1 MKMKFLALCGLS
13 MALCANCGTVFAQT
27 GSQKIDAVYNNIKIV
42 VDGKEVST
50 STEPFIY
57 NGTTYLPVRAIGE
70 ALGKDVSW
78 DAETNTVYIGSAQS
92 NASTQANEVIYDSNG
107 LKVTDTGLSVND
119 FGEINI
125 NLTIENNTDKNYT
138 FQVRDFSLNGIMFE
152 PIFSCDVVSGKK
164 AVDGIYLPIWSLKDI
179 GISQAEEIENAE
191 FSLHIF
197 NSKEWGE
204 AIDTEKVTLNFK

>member
-1 MKMKFLALCGLS
+1 MKIKFLALCGLS

-27 GSQKIDAVYNNIKIV
+27 GSQKIDAVYNDIKIV

-78 DAETNTVYIGSAQS
+78 DAQTNTVYIGSAET

-107 LKVTDTGLSVND
+107 LKVTYTGLSVND

-125 NLTIENNTDKNYT
+125 NLTIENNTDKDYT

-164 AVDGIYLPIWSLKDI
+164 AVDGIYLPLWSLKDI
-179 GISQAEEIENAE
+179 GISQAEQIENAE
-191 FSLHIF
+191 FNLHIF

-204 AIDTEKVTLNFK
+204 AIDTEKVNINF

>member
-27 GSQKIDAVYNNIKIV
+27 GSQKIDAVYNDIKIV

-107 LKVTDTGLSVND
+107 LKVTYTGLSVND

-125 NLTIENNTDKNYT
+125 NLTIENNT

>member
-1 MKMKFLALCGLS
+1 MKIKFLALCGLS
-13 MALCANCGTVFAQT
+13 MALCSNGITAFAQSGT
-27 GSQKIDAVYNNIKIV
+27 QKIDAVYNNIKIV

-78 DAETNTVYIGSAQS
+78 DSATNTVYIGSEKT
-92 NASTQANEVIYDSNG
+92 NASTEANKVIYDSNG
-107 LKVTDTGLSVND
+107 IKVTYTGLSVNN

-125 NLTIENNTDKNYT
+125 NLNIENNTDKNYT
-138 FQVRDFSLNGIMFE
+138 FQVSDFSLNDIMFE

-164 AVDGIYLPIWSLKDI
+164 AVDGIYLPLWSLNDI
-179 GISQAEEIENAE
+179 GISKAEEIENVE

-197 NSKEWGE
+197 NSKDWND
-204 AIDTEKVTLNFK
+204 AIDTEKVSINF

>member
-1 MKMKFLALCGLS
+1 MKIKFWGLCCIS
-13 MALCANCGTVFAQT
+13 MALCFSGVSAFAKT

-70 ALGKDVSW
+70 ALGKDVRW
-78 DAETNTVYIGSAQS
+78 DFQTNTVYIGSEQLSAS
-92 NASTQANEVIYDSNG
+92 NSANEVIYDSNG
-107 LKVTDTGLSVND
+107 IIVTYTGLSVNN
-119 FGEINI
+119 FGEINV
-125 NLTIENNTDKNYT
+125 NLNIENNTDKNYT
-138 FQVRDFSLNGIMFE
+138 FQVRDFSLNDIMFE

-164 AVDGIYLPIWSLKDI
+164 AVDGIYLPLWSLNDI
-179 GISQAEEIENAE
+179 GVSKAEDIKNVE

-197 NSKEWGE
+197 NSKDWND
-204 AIDTEKVTLNFK
+204 AVDTEQITINF